1 MVKYISLLLFIGL
14 AWGQVDT
21 LWTNTFGGSSS
32 DYGYC
37 VKQTTDGGYII
48 TGRTDSY
55 GKGGRDFWL
64 IKTDSNGDSTWTKTF
79 GGSSN
84 DEGRSIQQ
92 TTDGG
97 YIITGYTR
105 SIGNGGKDF
114 WLIKTDSNGDSTW
127 TRTFGGSGNDY
138 GRSVQQ
144 TADGGYVITGSTW
157 TYGNGEVDIWLI
169 KTDSLGQE
177 EWSQIFGGS
186 SNDEGRS
193 VHQTTEGGYIIT
205 GSTWSFGNGE
215 EDIWLIKTDSLGQEV
230 WNQTFGGSSGDY
242 GFSVQQ
248 TTDGGYIVAGITFS
262 YGNGQQDVWL
272 IKTDING
279 DSTWTKTFGGSSQD
293 FGYSVQ
299 QTTDG
304 GYVITG
310 TTDGNVWLIKTDS
323 LGQEVWNQTL
333 GGSSDDYGWSVQQ
346 TADGGYI
353 ITGQTDSY
361 GNGGWDVWLIKT
373 DSEDVV
379 EIESKPYLPKE
390 FNAYHNY
397 PNPFNDQTLIQ
408 FYLPEKTQT
417 RITVYDILGREII
430 ILSDKI
436 LVAGTYTI
444 RWDGRDK
451 VGLKVPTGIYF
462 YRFDTF
468 AFSDVRKMIY
478 LK

>member
-64 IKTDSNGDSTWTKTF
+64 IKTDS
-79 GGSSN
+79 
-84 DEGRSIQQ
+84 
-92 TTDGG
+92 
-97 YIITGYTR
+97 
-105 SIGNGGKDF
+105 
-114 WLIKTDSNGDSTW
+114 
-127 TRTFGGSGNDY
+127 
-138 GRSVQQ
+138 
-144 TADGGYVITGSTW
+144 
-157 TYGNGEVDIWLI
+157 
-169 KTDSLGQE
+169 
-177 EWSQIFGGS
+177 
-186 SNDEGRS
+186 
-193 VHQTTEGGYIIT
+193 
-205 GSTWSFGNGE
+205 
-215 EDIWLIKTDSLGQEV
+215 
-230 WNQTFGGSSGDY
+230 
-242 GFSVQQ
+242 
-248 TTDGGYIVAGITFS
+248 
-262 YGNGQQDVWL
+262 
-272 IKTDING
+272 NG